1 MRRVVVTD
9 KFNCIDIVYI
19 NLFDLYKRINFTR
32 RISRQR
38 RGNLVS
44 LMILRL
50 TILLLLASVL
60 SIQSAVSFWIREIGM
75 QEVRSTKNQ
84 LFMYPKTI
92 YLLSPITSPES
103 ISIAV
108 KKLSDMSMIKKKSI
122 KVSKQIHS
130 IGVTSSKAILQ
141 GTVTA
146 RNMIMISMLTFHI
159 VFQRACGWITQK
171 GRLSFTNCSSIM
183 KLRLS
188 LFSFS
193 RCSSSFYPWVT
204 DF

>member
-9 KFNCIDIVYI
+9 KFNCIEIVYI

-159 VFQRACGWITQK
+159 VFQRACG
-171 GRLSFTNCSSIM
+171 
-183 KLRLS
+183 
-188 LFSFS
+188 
-193 RCSSSFYPWVT
+193 
-204 DF
+204 